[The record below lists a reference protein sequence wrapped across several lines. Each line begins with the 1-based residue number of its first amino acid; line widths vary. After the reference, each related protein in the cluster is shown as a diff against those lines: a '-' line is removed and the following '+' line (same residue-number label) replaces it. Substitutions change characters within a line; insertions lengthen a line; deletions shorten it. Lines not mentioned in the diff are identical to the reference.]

1 MNEINHFTELRSN
14 LDCRNYACFV
24 YEFYRSMVRDWCYLC
39 CWNFGTKES
48 CWLCEGDERINLG
61 YINNRNI

>member
-1 MNEINHFTELRSN
+1 MNGINHFTELRSN

-39 CWNFGTKES
+39 
-48 CWLCEGDERINLG
+48 
-61 YINNRNI
+61 Y